1 MSYVA
6 KQLKDKSM
14 KKSTI
19 WFLAITMAVTFA
31 GLLFT
36 QFIYMENMIKMRKE
50 QFKEAVQRSLY
61 SVSTM
66 LEEDEAQQFLT
77 EALEDDLK
85 AYHNHDIGDIIVQ
98 PQLAIA
104 APDGSVTTFTFNT
117 FKDKALAMKSKPSLK
132 GKPNVP
138 APMLNAYKNMQEL
151 LRSQYL
157 YQRGLIDDVIINI
170 LGQASSKPILERID
184 ARKLGY
190 YLKTEL
196 ENNGLNL
203 PFEYAVIDNKGRVVY
218 DSKEYNPAVSG
229 NLLFSQI
236 IFPNDPPGRRNTLRV
251 YFPTQNDYLFDS
263 VRFIIPSF
271 IFTLIMLVTFTFTI
285 IVVFRQKKL
294 TDMKNDFINN
304 MTHEFKT
311 PISTISLA
319 AQMLNDPAMSKSPA
333 MFKHISGVINDETK
347 RLRLQVEKVLQM
359 SMFDRQKTQLK
370 LHNVDVNDLIAGVM
384 STFKIKVE
392 KFGGTIDA
400 DLPAEDMVV
409 SVDEMHFTNVI
420 FNLLDNAVK
429 YRREDVPLSLF
440 ISTRI
445 LNDEKV
451 EIAIRDN
458 GIGIKKDDLKKIFDK
473 FYRVSTGNRHDVK
486 GFGLG
491 LAYVHKIIK
500 DHKGDIRAESELNEG
515 STFIITIPLIKE

>member
-1 MSYVA
+1 
-6 KQLKDKSM
+6 M
-14 KKSTI
+14 KRSTI

-31 GLLFT
+31 SLLFT
-36 QFIYMENMIKMRKE
+36 QFMYLENMIKMRKE

-61 SVSTM
+61 TVSTM

-77 EALEDDLK
+77 EALEEDMLS
-85 AYHNHDIGDIIVQ
+85 YQSHDINKHAGQ
-98 PQLAIA
+98 QQLTIT
-104 APDGSVTTFTFNT
+104 APDGSVTTFTFNP
-117 FKDKALAMKSKPSLK
+117 LQGQMGGSKIMPSLK
-132 GKPNVP
+132 GHTHVP
-138 APMLNAYKNMQEL
+138 APMMKAYKNMQEL

-157 YQRGLIDDVIINI
+157 YHRGLLDDVIIDI

-184 ARKLGY
+184 TRKLGY

-203 PFEYAVIDNKGRVVY
+203 PFEYAVIDNKGKVVY
-218 DSKEYNPAVSG
+218 DSPEYNPAVSG

-236 IFPNDPPGRRNTLRV
+236 VFPNDPPGRRNTLRV

-263 VRFIIPSF
+263 IRFIIPSF
-271 IFTLIMLVTFTFTI
+271 IFTFILLVTFTFTI
-285 IVVFRQKKL
+285 IVIFRQKKL

-319 AQMLNDPAMSKSPA
+319 AQMLNDPVMVKSPA
-333 MFKHISGVINDETK
+333 MFNHISGVINDETK

-359 SMFDRQKTQLK
+359 SMFDRRKTQMK

-392 KFGGTIDA
+392 KFGGSIEA
-400 DLPAEDMVV
+400 DLPAEDMIVA
-409 SVDEMHFTNVI
+409 VDEMHFTNVI

-429 YRREDVPLSLF
+429 YRREDVPLSLL

-445 LNDEKV
+445 ISDDKV
-451 EIAIRDN
+451 EIAIKDN

-500 DHKGDIRAESELNEG
+500 DHKGYIRVESELNEG
-515 STFIITIPLIKE
+515 STFIITLPLIKE

>member
-1 MSYVA
+1 
-6 KQLKDKSM
+6 M

-50 QFKEAVQRSLY
+50 QFREAVQRSLY
-61 SVSTM
+61 TVSTL
-66 LEEDEAQQFLT
+66 LEEDEAYKFLA
-77 EALEDDLK
+77 EAIEENMLMYEKKEL
-85 AYHNHDIGDIIVQ
+85 GDIIVK
-98 PQLAIA
+98 PQLSITS
-104 APDGSVTTFTFNT
+104 PDGSVTTFTFN
-117 FKDKALAMKSKPSLK
+117 KKAQHHLQLHDMPSLK
-132 GKPNVP
+132 GKNRVP
-138 APMLNAYKNMQEL
+138 APMLDAYKNMQEL
-151 LRSQYL
+151 LRGQYL

-170 LGQASSKPILERID
+170 LGQASQRPIMERID
-184 ARKLGY
+184 TRKLSN
-190 YLKTEL
+190 YLKTEF
-196 ENNGLNL
+196 ENNGLLL
-203 PFEYAVIDNKGRVVY
+203 PFHYAVIDNKGKVVFH
-218 DSKEYNPAVSG
+218 SEGYNPAVSS
-229 NLLFSQI
+229 NMLFSQI
-236 IFPNDPPGRRNTLRV
+236 VFPNDPPGRRNTLRV
-251 YFPTQNDYLFDS
+251 YFPTQNDYIFDS

-271 IFTLIMLVTFTFTI
+271 AFTFIMLVTFTFTI
-285 IVVFRQKKL
+285 IIIFRQKKL

-319 AQMLNDPAMSKSPA
+319 AQMLNDPVMSKSPA
-333 MFKHISGVINDETK
+333 MFSHISGVITDETK

-400 DLPAEDMVV
+400 DLPAEDMMVA
-409 SVDEMHFTNVI
+409 VDEMHFTNVI

-440 ISTRI
+440 ISTRVI
-445 LNDEKV
+445 QDDKV
-451 EIAIRDN
+451 EISIRDN

-515 STFIITIPLIKE
+515 STFIITIPLIKD

>member
-1 MSYVA
+1 
-6 KQLKDKSM
+6 M

-36 QFIYMENMIKMRKE
+36 QFMYMENMIKMRKE
-50 QFKEAVQRSLY
+50 QFKEAAQRSLY
-61 SVSTM
+61 TVSTM

-77 EALEDDLK
+77 EALEDDLML
-85 AYHNHDIGDIIVQ
+85 HHHHDIGDIVVQ
-98 PQLAIA
+98 PQLAIT
-104 APDGSVTTFTFNT
+104 APDGSVTTFTFNNI
-117 FKDKALAMKSKPSLK
+117 KDRALALKSRPSLRGQSK
-132 GKPNVP
+132 IP
-138 APMLNAYKNMQEL
+138 APMMNAYKNMQEL

-184 ARKLGY
+184 TRKLGY
-190 YLKTEL
+190 YLKTEF

-218 DSKEYNPAVSG
+218 DSADYNPAVSR
-229 NLLFSQI
+229 NMLFSQI

-271 IFTLIMLVTFTFTI
+271 IFTLIMLITFTFTI

-400 DLPAEDMVV
+400 DLPAEDMIVA
-409 SVDEMHFTNVI
+409 VDEMHFTNVI

-429 YRREDVPLSLF
+429 YRREEVPLSLF

-445 LNDEKV
+445 L
-451 EIAIRDN
+451 
-458 GIGIKKDDLKKIFDK
+458 
-473 FYRVSTGNRHDVK
+473 S
-486 GFGLG
+486 
-491 LAYVHKIIK
+491 
-500 DHKGDIRAESELNEG
+500 
-515 STFIITIPLIKE
+515 

>member
-1 MSYVA
+1 
-6 KQLKDKSM
+6 M

-19 WFLAITMAVTFA
+19 WFLTITMAVTFV

-36 QFIYMENMIKMRKE
+36 QFMYMEDMVRMRIE

-61 SVSTM
+61 TVSTL
-66 LEEDEAQQFLT
+66 LEEDEARYFLT
-77 EALEDDLK
+77 EAIDEELLSYQNDDVE
-85 AYHNHDIGDIIVQ
+85 NVIVQ
-98 PQLAIA
+98 PQLSITG
-104 APDGSVTTFTFNT
+104 PDGSVTTFTFKS
-117 FKDKALAMKSKPSLK
+117 FKERIDALRDKPSWN
-132 GKPNVP
+132 GSRKPRT
-138 APMLNAYKNMQEL
+138 PMLDAYRNMHDL
-151 LRSQYL
+151 LKKQYL
-157 YQRGLIDDVIINI
+157 YQRGLIDDVIINL
-170 LGQASSKPILERID
+170 LGQAGARPILERID
-184 ARKLGY
+184 TRKLGA
-190 YLKTEL
+190 YLRTEF
-196 ENNGLNL
+196 ENNGLNI
-203 PFEYAVIDNKGRVVY
+203 PFEYAVIDNKGKVVY
-218 DSKEYNPAVSG
+218 HSEGYDATTSDKMF
-229 NLLFSQI
+229 FSQI
-236 IFPNDPPGRRNTLRV
+236 IFPNDPPGRRNALRV
-251 YFPTQNDYLFDS
+251 YFPVQNDYIWAS
-263 VRFIIPSF
+263 VRFIIPSVV
-271 IFTLIMLVTFTFTI
+271 FTLVMLVTFTFTI
-285 IVVFRQKKL
+285 IAVFRQKKL

-319 AQMLNDPAMSKSPA
+319 AQMLNDPVMTKSPA
-333 MFKHISGVINDETK
+333 MFNHISGVINDETK

-409 SVDEMHFTNVI
+409 AVDEMHFTNVI

-429 YRREDVPLSLF
+429 YRREDVPLSLL

-445 LNDEKV
+445 IIDDKV
-451 EIAIRDN
+451 EIAIKDN

-491 LAYVHKIIK
+491 LAYVYKIIK
-500 DHKGDIRAESELNEG
+500 DHKGDIRAESELNTG
-515 STFIITIPLIKE
+515 STFIITLPLIKI

>member
-1 MSYVA
+1 MYLI
-6 KQLKDKSM
+6 KLTNEYGM

-19 WFLAITMAVTFA
+19 WFLTITMVVTFV

-36 QFIYMENMIKMRKE
+36 QFMYMEDMIRMRME

-61 SVSTM
+61 TVSTL
-66 LEEDEAQQFLT
+66 LEEDEAQEFLT
-77 EALEDDLK
+77 EAIENDLLSYGSDDVSE
-85 AYHNHDIGDIIVQ
+85 IIVQ
-98 PQLAIA
+98 PQLSITN
-104 APDGSVTTFTFNT
+104 PDGSVTTYTFNS
-117 FKDKALAMKSKPSLK
+117 FKERVKALQSAPSWK
-132 GKPNVP
+132 GMTKVP
-138 APMLNAYKNMQEL
+138 PPMMIAYKNMHDML
-151 LRSQYL
+151 KSQYL
-157 YQRGLIDDVIINI
+157 YQRALIDDVIINL
-170 LGQASSKPILERID
+170 LGQASTRPIMERVD
-184 ARKLGY
+184 TRKLGT
-190 YLKTEL
+190 YLKTEF
-196 ENNGLNL
+196 ENNGLNF
-203 PFEYAVIDNKGRVVY
+203 PFEYALIDNKGKVVY
-218 DSKEYNPAVSG
+218 HSKGYDAAVSDKM
-229 NLLFSQI
+229 LFSQI
-236 IFPNDPPGRRNTLRV
+236 IFPNDPPGRRNALRV
-251 YFPTQNDYLFDS
+251 YFPTQNDYILDS
-263 VRFIIPSF
+263 VRFIIPSI
-271 IFTLIMLVTFTFTI
+271 IFTLVMLVTFTFTI

-319 AQMLNDPAMSKSPA
+319 AQMLNDPVMTKSPA
-333 MFKHISGVINDETK
+333 MFNHISGVINDETK

-400 DLPAEDMVV
+400 DLPAEDMIVA
-409 SVDEMHFTNVI
+409 VDEMHFTNVI

-429 YRREDVPLSLF
+429 YRREEVPLSLF

-445 LNDEKV
+445 IADDKV
-451 EIAIRDN
+451 EISISDN

-491 LAYVHKIIK
+491 LAYVYKIIK
-500 DHKGDIRAESELNEG
+500 DHKGDIRAESELNSG
-515 STFIITIPLIKE
+515 STFIITLPLIKD

>member
-1 MSYVA
+1 
-6 KQLKDKSM
+6 M

-19 WFLAITMAVTFA
+19 WFLAITMIVTFA

-36 QFIYMENMIKMRKE
+36 QFVYMENMIKMRKE
-50 QFKEAVQRSLY
+50 QFTEAVQRSLY
-61 SVSTM
+61 AVSNM
-66 LEEDEAQQFLT
+66 LEKKETQKYLVEGLDLGVFSGDDVVGEVFL
-77 EALEDDLK
+77 
-85 AYHNHDIGDIIVQ
+85 N
-98 PQLAIA
+98 PQLSITS
-104 APDGSVTTFTFNT
+104 PDGSVTTYDFNT
-117 FKDKALAMKSKPSLK
+117 LRELKKRSKKSSSTGTALQRPSQMSASIL
-132 GKPNVP
+132 NVYRNMED
-138 APMLNAYKNMQEL
+138 MLHH
-151 LRSQYL
+151 QYL
-157 YQRGLIDDVIINI
+157 YQRRLIDRVIIDI
-170 LGQASSKPILERID
+170 LGEAAMKPIIERVD
-184 ARKLGY
+184 TLQLKD
-190 YLKTEL
+190 YLKVEL

-203 PFEYAVIDNKGRVVY
+203 PFEFAVIDNKGKVVFH
-218 DSKEYNPAVSG
+218 SKQYNPAVSN

-251 YFPTQNDYLFDS
+251 YFPTQNDYIFDS

-271 IFTLIMLVTFTFTI
+271 IFTFIMLVTFTFTI
-285 IVVFRQKKL
+285 IIVFRQKKL

-319 AQMLNDPAMSKSPA
+319 AQMLNDPAMTKSPQ
-333 MFKHISGVINDETK
+333 MMHHISGVINDETR

-359 SMFDRQKTQLK
+359 SMFDRQKAQLK
-370 LHNVDVNDLIAGVM
+370 LHEVDVNDLIAGVM

-400 DLPAEDMVV
+400 DLAAEDMIVAA
-409 SVDEMHFTNVI
+409 DDMHFTNVI

-445 LNDEKV
+445 VSDDKV

-500 DHKGDIRAESELNEG
+500 DHNGDIRAESELNEG
-515 STFIITIPLIKE
+515 STFIITLPLIKK

>member
-1 MSYVA
+1 MSYIA

-98 PQLAIA
+98 PQLAIT

-203 PFEYAVIDNKGRVVY
+203 PFEYAVIDNKGRVVNF
-218 DSKEYNPAVSG
+218 KN
-229 NLLFSQI
+229 
-236 IFPNDPPGRRNTLRV
+236 R
-251 YFPTQNDYLFDS
+251 QN
-263 VRFIIPSF
+263 
-271 IFTLIMLVTFTFTI
+271 
-285 IVVFRQKKL
+285 
-294 TDMKNDFINN
+294 
-304 MTHEFKT
+304 
-311 PISTISLA
+311 
-319 AQMLNDPAMSKSPA
+319 
-333 MFKHISGVINDETK
+333 TK
-347 RLRLQVEKVLQM
+347 R
-359 SMFDRQKTQLK
+359 
-370 LHNVDVNDLIAGVM
+370 HI
-384 STFKIKVE
+384 
-392 KFGGTIDA
+392 
-400 DLPAEDMVV
+400 
-409 SVDEMHFTNVI
+409 H
-420 FNLLDNAVK
+420 
-429 YRREDVPLSLF
+429 
-440 ISTRI
+440 
-445 LNDEKV
+445 
-451 EIAIRDN
+451 
-458 GIGIKKDDLKKIFDK
+458 
-473 FYRVSTGNRHDVK
+473 
-486 GFGLG
+486 
-491 LAYVHKIIK
+491 
-500 DHKGDIRAESELNEG
+500 
-515 STFIITIPLIKE
+515 

>member
-1 MSYVA
+1 
-6 KQLKDKSM
+6 M

-19 WFLAITMAVTFA
+19 WFLAITMVITFV

-36 QFIYMENMIKMRKE
+36 QFRYMDSMIKMRNE
-50 QFKEAVQRSLY
+50 QFTEAVKRSLY
-61 SVSTM
+61 AVSTS
-66 LEEDEAQQFLT
+66 LERDETHKYLT
-77 EALEDDLK
+77 EAINKELLSSYEE
-85 AYHNHDIGDIIVQ
+85 NSGSIIVQ
-98 PQLAIA
+98 PQLSIKR
-104 APDGSVTTFTFNT
+104 PDGSVVAFTFKEQSAILQNQFT
-117 FKDKALAMKSKPSLK
+117 LPSNQRGSTPL
-132 GKPNVP
+132 
-138 APMLNAYKNMQEL
+138 MDTYKNMQEL
-151 LRSQYL
+151 LKGQYL
-157 YQRGLIDDVIINI
+157 YQRGLINDVILSI
-170 LGQASSKPILERID
+170 LAKASTRPVMERID
-184 ARKLGY
+184 TERLQGY
-190 YLKTEL
+190 LRTEL

-203 PFEYAVIDNKGRVVY
+203 PFCFAVINNKGKVVY
-218 DSKEYNPAVSG
+218 SSEDYNPAISG

-236 IFPNDPPGRRNTLRV
+236 IFPNDPPGRRNTLRI
-251 YFPTQNDYLFDS
+251 YFPTQNDYIFDS

-271 IFTLIMLVTFTFTI
+271 IFTFIMLVTFTFTI

-319 AQMLNDPAMSKSPA
+319 AQMLNDEAVGKSPT
-333 MFKHISGVINDETK
+333 MFRHISGVINDETK

-370 LHNVDVNDLIAGVM
+370 LHEVDVNDLIAGVM

-400 DLPAEDMVV
+400 DLSTDDMIV
-409 SVDEMHFTNVI
+409 SVDEMHFTNVV

-429 YRREDVPLSLF
+429 YRREEVPLSLF

-445 LNDEKV
+445 INNDKV
-451 EIAIRDN
+451 EIAIKDN
-458 GIGIKKDDLKKIFDK
+458 GIGIKKEDLKKIFDK

-500 DHKGDIRAESELNEG
+500 DHKGDIRVESELNEG
-515 STFIITIPLIKE
+515 STFIITLPLIKN

>member
-1 MSYVA
+1 
-6 KQLKDKSM
+6 M

-19 WFLAITMAVTFA
+19 WFLAITMAVTFSC
-31 GLLFT
+31 LLFT
-36 QFIYMENMIKMRKE
+36 QFMYIENMIKMRKE

-61 SVSTM
+61 TVSTM
-66 LEEDEAQQFLT
+66 LDEDEARKYLT
-77 EALEDDLK
+77 EALDEDLRSYQKDEEG
-85 AYHNHDIGDIIVQ
+85 NIILR
-98 PQLAIA
+98 PQLSIT
-104 APDGSVTTFTFNT
+104 APDGSVTTFTFDNIVR
-117 FKDKALAMKSKPSLK
+117 KSLNNNDKPSLNINRNNLM
-132 GKPNVP
+132 PMVNV
-138 APMLNAYKNMQEL
+138 YRNMQDL

-157 YQRGLIDDVIINI
+157 YQRGLIDEVIINI
-170 LGQASSKPILERID
+170 LGHASSKHILERMD
-184 ARKLGY
+184 TYKLGY
-190 YLKTEL
+190 YLKTEF

-203 PFEYAVIDNKGRVVY
+203 PFEFAVIDNKGKVVY
-218 DSKEYNPAVSG
+218 NSNGYNPAISG

-251 YFPTQNDYLFDS
+251 YFPTQNDYIFDS

-319 AQMLNDPAMSKSPA
+319 AQMLNDPMMEKSPA

-370 LHNVDVNDLIAGVM
+370 LHNVDVNDLIANVM
-384 STFKIKVE
+384 ATFKIKVE

-400 DLPAEDMVV
+400 DLPAEDMIVA
-409 SVDEMHFTNVI
+409 VDEMHFTNVI

-445 LNDEKV
+445 LSDDKV
-451 EIAIRDN
+451 EIAIKDN

-500 DHKGDIRAESELNEG
+500 DHKGEIRAESEMNEG
-515 STFIITIPLIKE
+515 STFIITLPLIKE

>member
-1 MSYVA
+1 
-6 KQLKDKSM
+6 M

-19 WFLAITMAVTFA
+19 WFLAITMVVTFA

-50 QFKEAVQRSLY
+50 QFTEAVQRSLY
-61 SVSTM
+61 AVSTM
-66 LEEDEAQQFLT
+66 LERKETQKYLLEGMELDIVSDDDVVGEIFL
-77 EALEDDLK
+77 
-85 AYHNHDIGDIIVQ
+85 Q
-98 PQLAIA
+98 PQLSITS
-104 APDGSVTTFTFNT
+104 PDGSVTTYDFNALKE
-117 FKDKALAMKSKPSLK
+117 FKKRSKTSSTGATLQRPSQMSAPIL
-132 GKPNVP
+132 NVYRNMED
-138 APMLNAYKNMQEL
+138 MLHH
-151 LRSQYL
+151 QYL
-157 YQRGLIDDVIINI
+157 YQRRLIDRVIIDI
-170 LGQASSKPILERID
+170 LGEAALQPIVERVD
-184 ARKLGY
+184 TLR
-190 YLKTEL
+190 LKDYMKVEL

-203 PFEYAVIDNKGRVVY
+203 PFEFAVIDNKGQVVFH
-218 DSKEYNPAVSG
+218 SQHYNPGVSS

-251 YFPTQNDYLFDS
+251 YFPSQNDYIFDS

-271 IFTLIMLVTFTFTI
+271 IFTFIMLVTFTFTI
-285 IVVFRQKKL
+285 IIVFRQKKL

-319 AQMLNDPAMSKSPA
+319 AQMLNDPAMTKSPQ
-333 MFKHISGVINDETK
+333 MMKHISGVINDETR

-359 SMFDRQKTQLK
+359 SMFDRQKAQLK
-370 LHNVDVNDLIAGVM
+370 LHEVDVNDLIAGVM

-400 DLPAEDMVV
+400 DLAAEDMIVAA
-409 SVDEMHFTNVI
+409 DDMHFTNVI

-445 LNDEKV
+445 VSDDKV
-451 EIAIRDN
+451 EMAIRDN

-500 DHKGDIRAESELNEG
+500 DHNGDIRAESELNEG
-515 STFIITIPLIKE
+515 STFIITLPLIKK